1 MNIANHWSKIRTYME
16 PKPGTARRR
25 AIGSQ
30 IGLLVLACGLW
41 CMNWLPIQSS
51 GYVITTS
58 AVVSQERW
66 SALMELSH
74 GGPLASE
81 HIRWLTFRRARTAD
95 SPTQTG
101 VAQVRMQL
109 GISRPVSVAKLE
121 GELDRLTRSAPPSP
135 ASAPAGKEL
144 RTLHWDLEVTQHQMQ
159 RFRLDREREG
169 VDLAECDRTSPFRQA
184 SYSTRLTREAS
195 HPMKPEDRETW
206 QQLVRR
212 EQQLTEAIAGLQ
224 SAVAEASGSSEGR
237 IAFTGAPHLTAM
249 AGRLSLGRIAAV
261 LSFSA
266 LLGLALLTLQAK
278 WKSFRGA
285 ARGQEALPP
294 IESPVTASKPSMRSR
309 LAWSMHWLKPRVRFG
324 RRATL
329 TPHSTVAQS
338 ARSGSS
344 SQLAE
349 NASAARHVAAW
360 ARKLDIPYWGEA
372 QWSFVDDDA
381 VGILECTAASEAV
394 SLDSVSVASDAAFDP
409 IRDHRAEHTEATI
422 DAAKVSETLTPT
434 PSRAKKRASLLTAVG
449 DGMLLIWL
457 SVFAYR
463 FVCDSLWR
471 DLLFR
476 APLAAFS
483 NLFFGI

>member
-16 PKPGTARRR
+16 PKPGTVRRR

-30 IGLLVLACGLW
+30 IGLLILACGLW

-51 GYVITTS
+51 GYVVTTS

-66 SALMELSH
+66 NALMELSH

-109 GISRPVSVAKLE
+109 GISRPLSVAKLE
-121 GELDRLTRSAPPSP
+121 SELDRLTRSAPSSLTSS
-135 ASAPAGKEL
+135 SAGREH
-144 RTLHWDLEVTQHQMQ
+144 RTLQWNLEVTQHQMQ

-184 SYSTRLTREAS
+184 SYSTSLPRETS

-212 EQQLTEAIAGLQ
+212 EQQLTEAIANLR
-224 SAVAEASGSSEGR
+224 SDAVEASGASEGR
-237 IAFTGAPHLTAM
+237 IALTGAPHLTAM
-249 AGRLSLGRIAAV
+249 AGRLSVSKIAAV
-261 LSFSA
+261 LSLSA
-266 LLGLALLTLQAK
+266 LLGLALLMLQSK
-278 WKSFRGA
+278 WKSSRRA
-285 ARGQEALPP
+285 ARGQATVPP
-294 IESPVTASKPSMRSR
+294 IASPLNKSKPSIRSR
-309 LAWSMHWLKPRVRFG
+309 LTWPTHWLRPRIHFG
-324 RRATL
+324 RKATL
-329 TPHSTVAQS
+329 ATH
-338 ARSGSS
+338 GSLAEHVRTGGS
-344 SQLAE
+344 DQLAGS
-349 NASAARHVAAW
+349 ASAARHVAAW

-372 QWSFVDDDA
+372 QWTSVDDDA
-381 VGILECTAASEAV
+381 VSTAECIASSPAVATDQVIDSLASHLEERSESKIDA
-394 SLDSVSVASDAAFDP
+394 DSVSEPA
-409 IRDHRAEHTEATI
+409 
-422 DAAKVSETLTPT
+422 T
-434 PSRAKKRASLLTAVG
+434 PSRAKQRASLLTATG

-457 SVFAYR
+457 AVFAYR

>member
-30 IGLLVLACGLW
+30 IGLLILACGLW

-51 GYVITTS
+51 GYVVTTS

-66 SALMELSH
+66 NALMELSH
-74 GGPLASE
+74 GGPLASD

-109 GISRPVSVAKLE
+109 GISRPLSISKLE
-121 GELDRLTRSAPPSP
+121 SELDRLTRSSPPSP

-144 RTLHWDLEVTQHQMQ
+144 RVLQWNLEVTQHQMQ

-184 SYSTRLTREAS
+184 SYSTRLPREAS
-195 HPMKPEDRETW
+195 QPMKPDDRETW
-206 QQLVRR
+206 QHLVRR
-212 EQQLTEAIAGLQ
+212 EQQLNEAIAGLQ
-224 SAVAEASGSSEGR
+224 STAAEASSSSEGR
-237 IAFTGAPHLTAM
+237 IAFTGAPHLSAM
-249 AGRLSLGRIAAV
+249 AGRLSLSKIAAV
-261 LSFSA
+261 LSLSS

-278 WKSFRGA
+278 WKSFRYA
-285 ARGQEALPP
+285 ARGQEAVSP
-294 IESPVTASKPSMRSR
+294 IESPVTAPKPSIRSR
-309 LAWSMHWLKPRVRFG
+309 WTWPTHWLKPRIHFG
-324 RRATL
+324 RKATRAT
-329 TPHSTVAQS
+329 HSTVAEHV
-338 ARSGSS
+338 RSVSS
-344 SQLAE
+344 DQTAGPA
-349 NASAARHVAAW
+349 NAARHVAAW

-372 QWSFVDDDA
+372 QWNSVGDDA
-381 VGILECTAASEAV
+381 VSTPECIAPST
-394 SLDSVSVASDAAFDP
+394 SVASCETTDSMDAHFEERSEPSMDAAS
-409 IRDHRAEHTEATI
+409 
-422 DAAKVSETLTPT
+422 VSETSTPT
-434 PSRAKKRASLLTAVG
+434 RAKKRASLLTATG
-449 DGMLLIWL
+449 DGMLLIWVA
-457 SVFAYR
+457 VFTYR
-463 FVCDSLWR
+463 FACDSLWR

>member
-1 MNIANHWSKIRTYME
+1 ME

-41 CMNWLPIQSS
+41 CVNWLPIQSS

-66 SALMELSH
+66 NALMELSH

-109 GISRPVSVAKLE
+109 GISRPLSVAKLE
-121 GELDRLTRSAPPSP
+121 SELDRLTRSASPSP

-144 RTLHWDLEVTQHQMQ
+144 RTLHWNLEVTQHQMQ

-184 SYSTRLTREAS
+184 SYSTRLPREAS
-195 HPMKPEDRETW
+195 HPMKPEDRATW

-224 SAVAEASGSSEGR
+224 SSAEAASSTSEGR

-249 AGRLSLGRIAAV
+249 AGRLSLGKIAAV
-261 LSFSA
+261 LSLSA
-266 LLGLALLTLQAK
+266 LLGLALLTLQTK
-278 WKSFRGA
+278 WKSFRSA
-285 ARGQEALPP
+285 ARGQEATPA

-309 LAWSMHWLKPRVRFG
+309 LEWPVHWLKPGFRFG
-324 RRATL
+324 RKATL
-329 TPHSTVAQS
+329 ATHSNVGEI
-338 ARSGSS
+338 ARSGGSN
-344 SQLAE
+344 QLAGD
-349 NASAARHVAAW
+349 ASAARHVAAW

-372 QWSFVDDDA
+372 QWSLVDDDA
-381 VGILECTAASEAV
+381 VSTFECTT
-394 SLDSVSVASDAAFDP
+394 DSTPATSDPAPVASAPAIDP
-409 IRDHRAEHTEATI
+409 IRDHSAERTESTI
-422 DAAKVSETLTPT
+422 DAATVSGPFT
-434 PSRAKKRASLLTAVG
+434 PSRTKKRASLLTAAG

-457 SVFAYR
+457 AVFAYR